1 MENDGLRT
9 GVAGLAAALLVTGS
23 AVAAGYH
30 APRDA
35 FGRPEL
41 EGQWTNAWLT
51 RLERPDRY
59 RTLQLSDAEAAAYE
73 ASPPPVIVD
82 DVGGNDSEMWEM
94 GGRLARIGGRARIGL
109 IVDPADG
116 KLPYT
121 PVGRAM
127 ADAANR
133 AAKDFD
139 GPEPRTT
146 SEQCLLA
153 NSFGPPMLIGLYANN
168 IQIVQTRDRVVF
180 VLEWN
185 HETRIVRLGDRRHA
199 PPAIRPWMGD
209 SVGWWDGE
217 ALIVETTN
225 FNPRQ
230 QPRRSGT
237 ENYYLS
243 PAARVVERFT
253 RTSPSEIL
261 YQFSVDDPAIYRQT
275 WRGELP
281 MVASSAKTFEF
292 ACHEGNYS
300 LPNILAGARA
310 AERDAT
316 AKTSGEGA
324 HGR

>member
-1 MENDGLRT
+1 
-9 GVAGLAAALLVTGS
+9 
-23 AVAAGYH
+23 
-30 APRDA
+30 
-35 FGRPEL
+35 
-41 EGQWTNAWLT
+41 
-51 RLERPDRY
+51 
-59 RTLQLSDAEAAAYE
+59 
-73 ASPPPVIVD
+73 
-82 DVGGNDSEMWEM
+82 
-94 GGRLARIGGRARIGL
+94 
-109 IVDPADG
+109 
-116 KLPYT
+116 
-121 PVGRAM
+121 
-127 ADAANR
+127 
-133 AAKDFD
+133 
-139 GPEPRTT
+139 
-146 SEQCLLA
+146 
-153 NSFGPPMLIGLYANN
+153 
-168 IQIVQTRDRVVF
+168 
-180 VLEWN
+180 
-185 HETRIVRLGDRRHA
+185 
-199 PPAIRPWMGD
+199 
-209 SVGWWDGE
+209 GWWDGE

-261 YQFSVDDPAIYRQT
+261 YQLSVDDPAIYRQT